1 MKLDDE
7 PESAEEPLEM
17 YKPDRQDFENKM
29 SLEKEELKFA
39 EEPLPKF
46 FMAKQDK
53 QDPVYKISNENEQ

>member
-46 FMAKQDK
+46 VMAKQDK
-53 QDPVYKISNENEQ
+53 QDPVY